1 MSQLENLTEDE
12 IQEDLTLVVLD
23 INDLVEN
30 PKIVK
35 KLKKEDNRWM
45 K

>member
-1 MSQLENLTEDE
+1 MSQQENLTEEE

-23 INDLVEN
+23 INELVEN

-35 KLKKEDNRWM
+35 KLKKEDNWWM